1 MIAHNGYNFDFP
13 ILDRYAKKISGGKLS
28 NCRIDTLVIAR
39 NLFPGDSNSIDA
51 LMNRFSLTAE
61 KRHRALDDVLVLAK
75 IMEKLQ
81 FLRVEIGRLT
91 SLEMFLDI
99 ISLSNFLEGEISGIE
114 DKIFFIA
121 GGRKLQSVYSKI
133 RTIYAN
139 AFKLNDDDLREQVRE
154 NIHSLNPDLIIYQN
168 NEHLLEK
175 IKQLA
180 AHFDDYDIDEATAN
194 FLTQLSL
201 NTSQDQLENV
211 NAISLL
217 TYHSAKG
224 LEFEKVILMGME
236 NKNMPGFHA
245 LRTDSDDDRPVP
257 KKLEEQRRLFYV
269 GMTRAKTELVLSA
282 VKNRGGWEH
291 ESSPFL
297 KDIKIK
303 RNIEK

>member
-1 MIAHNGYNFDFP
+1 
-13 ILDRYAKKISGGKLS
+13 
-28 NCRIDTLVIAR
+28 
-39 NLFPGDSNSIDA
+39 
-51 LMNRFSLTAE
+51 
-61 KRHRALDDVLVLAK
+61 
-75 IMEKLQ
+75 
-81 FLRVEIGRLT
+81 
-91 SLEMFLDI
+91 MFLDI
-99 ISLSNFLEGEISGIE
+99 ISLANFLEEKISGTE

-121 GGRKLQSVYSKI
+121 GGRKLQSAYSKI
-133 RTIYAN
+133 RALYVKT
-139 AFKLNDDDLREQVRE
+139 FKISDDILREQIRE
-154 NIHSLNPDLIIYQN
+154 KLYRSNPNLLSYQN

-180 AHFDDYDIDEATAN
+180 TQYDDVDFEEATAN

-201 NTSQDQLENV
+201 NSSQDQLENI

-217 TYHSAKG
+217 TYYSAKG

-245 LRTDSDDDRPVP
+245 LKTDADDDRPIP

-269 GMTRAKTELVLSA
+269 GMTRAKTELILTA

-303 RNIEK
+303 RNIKD

>member
-1 MIAHNGYNFDFP
+1 
-13 ILDRYAKKISGGKLS
+13 
-28 NCRIDTLVIAR
+28 
-39 NLFPGDSNSIDA
+39 
-51 LMNRFSLTAE
+51 
-61 KRHRALDDVLVLAK
+61 
-75 IMEKLQ
+75 
-81 FLRVEIGRLT
+81 
-91 SLEMFLDI
+91 MFLDI
-99 ISLSNFLEGEISGIE
+99 ISLGNFLEGKISGTE
-114 DKIFFIA
+114 DKIFFLA
-121 GGRKLQSVYSKI
+121 GGRKLQSTYSRI
-133 RTIYAN
+133 RSLYTQSFN
-139 AFKLNDDDLREQVRE
+139 VSDDILREQIRE
-154 NIHSLNPDLIIYQN
+154 KLYELDPNLISYQN

-180 AHFDDYDIDEATAN
+180 AQYDGVDFEEATAA

-201 NTSQDQLENV
+201 NNSQDQLENI

-245 LRTDSDDDRPVP
+245 LRTDNDDDRPVP

-269 GMTRAKTELVLSA
+269 GMTRAKTELVLTA

-303 RNIEK
+303 RNIEN

>member
-1 MIAHNGYNFDFP
+1 
-13 ILDRYAKKISGGKLS
+13 
-28 NCRIDTLVIAR
+28 
-39 NLFPGDSNSIDA
+39 
-51 LMNRFSLTAE
+51 MNRFDITAD
-61 KRHRALDDVLVLAK
+61 KRHRALDDVLALTK
-75 IMEKLQ
+75 IMQKLQ
-81 FLRVEIGRLT
+81 LLRIEIGRLT

-99 ISLSNFLEGEISGIE
+99 ISLANFLEGEISGVE

-133 RTIYAN
+133 RTLYADE
-139 AFKLNDDDLREQVRE
+139 FKISDEVLREQIRDK
-154 NIHSLNPDLIIYQN
+154 IHSLNPDLVVYQN
-168 NEHLLEK
+168 KEHLLEK

-180 AHFDDYDIDEATAN
+180 AQYDEVDIEEATAN

-201 NTSQDQLENV
+201 NTSQDQLENI

-245 LRTDSDDDRPVP
+245 LRVDADDDRPVS

-269 GMTRAKTELVLSA
+269 GMTRAKTELVLTA

-303 RNIEK
+303 RNIEE